1 MPIPTGSWK
10 IPKYTDSEQ
19 LKIPKAD
26 YLQQIKK
33 TKRISK
39 FFNRKNTRY
48 PTTLMVPH
56 IANTDLCPHELRGP
70 IVKEN
75 CRDLRTNRL

>member
-1 MPIPTGSWK
+1 M
-10 IPKYTDSEQ
+10 
-19 LKIPKAD
+19 KIPKAD

-33 TKRISK
+33 TMRISK
-39 FFNRKNTRY
+39 FVNLKNTGY

-56 IANTDLCPHELRGP
+56 IANTDLYPHELRGP
-70 IVKEN
+70 SVKEN